1 MRELPRTALCGAHL
15 SCIARPVAD
24 GRRTE
29 AVTVRRR
36 VWRFL
41 VGWWLTVE
49 ILLFD
54 REAREIMREE
64 DL

>member
-1 MRELPRTALCGAHL
+1 MTGSTLRGSRTAFHM
-15 SCIARPVAD
+15 VAVT
-24 GRRTE
+24 GRRGVRIVC
-29 AVTVRRR
+29 AVCDRA
-36 VWRFL
+36 WRWL